1 LLAYSAAKG
10 GLLSLTRTLAGAL
23 AHIRVRVNYV
33 VPGWILTDAE
43 IELQKALGVD
53 EESLRDQGRTLPLGR
68 HQTPEDVA
76 FAVLYLL
83 SDESSQVTGAM
94 LNVDA
99 GLSVLPQGA
108 GPGPFGL

>member
-1 LLAYSAAKG
+1 
-10 GLLSLTRTLAGAL
+10 LTRTLAGAL
-23 AHIRVRVNYV
+23 AHDRIRVNYV

-43 IELQKALGVD
+43 RAIQKTLGVD
-53 EESLRDQGRTLPLGR
+53 EETLLGQGRNLPLGR

-83 SDESSQVTGAM
+83 SDESSQVTGAI